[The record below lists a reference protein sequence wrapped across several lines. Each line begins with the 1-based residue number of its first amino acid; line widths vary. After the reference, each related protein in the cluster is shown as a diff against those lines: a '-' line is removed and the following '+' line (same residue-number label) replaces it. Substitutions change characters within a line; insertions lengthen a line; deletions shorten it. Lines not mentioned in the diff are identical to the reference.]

1 MTSAGL
7 ILLFMTL
14 IPALAIIISKRWL
27 VKLDKKYFFILLI
40 FAIFCF
46 LYFFIA
52 RYILDAIQFNEFKD
66 SPNPYVRDVFFSKL
80 LLLDLC
86 PFMSFALPIIT
97 IFDKK
102 RRFARLLAP
111 VTIIG
116 SIVTIF
122 GQCIW
127 ESPSDL
133 FQYIFVGTE
142 FNRLYFMMHLL
153 SLLLGLWILMVSKTF
168 TWKSC
173 LCCFGAIVI
182 WFVYTISAMNIFNVN
197 WNVTGLS
204 ANDWIS
210 YMGQYNKMYLF
221 WELPFPWI
229 VVFWY
234 SVALLFNY
242 LIILAI
248 PNNFLQF
255 KKFIMKTLSFKPK
268 IK

>member
-52 RYILDAIQFNEFKD
+52 RYILDAIQFNKFKD
-66 SPNPYVRDVFFSKL
+66 STNPYVRDVFFSKL

-86 PFMSFALPIIT
+86 PFMSFALSIIT

-127 ESPSDL
+127 ESPTDL

-173 LCCFGAIVI
+173 LCCFGAIII
-182 WFVYTISAMNIFNVN
+182 WFVYTISAMNIFNVD

>member
-40 FAIFCF
+40 FAIFCL

-66 SPNPYVRDVFFSKL
+66 STNPYVRDVFFSKL

-268 IK
+268 IC